1 MNILI
6 TGASSGIGYQTA
18 LHFSSTLHN
27 RIICLSRNVKKLTK
41 LHEEVYR
48 KNPAARLLIL
58 EMDIE
63 NLDKEKLK
71 GVLSSYGIKKI
82 DILINNAGT
91 LTNKPFMKITD
102 AEWLHSYNVN
112 VFGAVKLIRLMMP
125 YLEAKGERSHIIN
138 ISSIGGIQGTVK
150 FEGLSSYSSAKGALC
165 VLTECLAL
173 EFKDKNIAVN
183 CLALGA
189 VQTEMLAKAFPG
201 YEAPLQADEMAK
213 YIYDFATT
221 GHRFFNGKI
230 IPVSLSTP

>member
-1 MNILI
+1 MNIII

-27 RIICLSRNVKKLTK
+27 RIICLSRNVKKLTR

-58 EMDIE
+58 EMDLE
-63 NLDKEKLK
+63 KLNEKKLK
-71 GVLSSYGIKKI
+71 GVLSDYGIKKI

-91 LTNKPFMKITD
+91 LINKPFMKLTNAD
-102 AEWLHSYNVN
+102 WLHSYNVN
-112 VFGAVKLIRLMMP
+112 VFGAAKLIKLLMP
-125 YLEAKGERSHIIN
+125 QLEAKGDRSHIVN
-138 ISSIGGIQGTVK
+138 ISSIGGVQGSSK
-150 FEGLSSYSSAKGALC
+150 FAGLSSYSSAKGALC
-165 VLTECLAL
+165 VLTECLAE

-201 YEAPLQADEMAK
+201 YEAQVGAKEMAK
-213 YIYDFATT
+213 YVYDFATS
-221 GHRFFNGKI
+221 GHHYFNGKI
-230 IPVSLSTP
+230 LPVSLSTP